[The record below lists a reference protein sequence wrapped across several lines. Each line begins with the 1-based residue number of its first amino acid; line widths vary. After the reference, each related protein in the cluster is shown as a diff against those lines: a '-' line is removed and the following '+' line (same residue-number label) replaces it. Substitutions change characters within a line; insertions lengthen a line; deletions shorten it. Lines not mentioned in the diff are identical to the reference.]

1 MRLINATTQELESFV
16 GRAPPYAILSHTW
29 GPEEVTFNEM
39 QSQPDTTK
47 AGWRKILLACQQA
60 KDDGY
65 SYVWCDTCC
74 IDKSSSAELSESINS
89 MFRWYQEAEVCYAFL
104 EDIQDV
110 KELAGARW
118 FTRGWTLQELIAPEW
133 LVFYNAAWRDIGTRK
148 DLAKEVSRIIDID
161 EEFLAGANSL
171 SKIRGASFA
180 KRVSWAA
187 DRITTRDEDI
197 AYCLMG
203 LFDVNM
209 PLLYGEGG
217 IKAFRRLQEEF
228 LKVNGDQSFLTW
240 RLRRENGGPNTSDG
254 NLLASHPKDFQ
265 QCNRITLA
273 GDDVAPFSLNNKG
286 LRIHLPLF
294 QNREVNK
301 RSPEYFAVLACHLD
315 GEIEHRIGI
324 PLRAMEKSTE
334 TFTLLPRERHHSV
347 STDEFDAARL
357 TDCFILRNPK
367 PLTPRSLSVSDL
379 PASLVLWNPKIVYLD
394 TSTSTWVYL
403 STPLKPG
410 TPLIQMPG
418 LREEASYGILFHP
431 QSSYSDIASTD
442 DENTSC
448 LRVLVRVDVGF
459 DVRYS
464 VNVRIQL
471 FQGARSE
478 LSRKKSD
485 ALPSIPPA
493 EIPSNSRSRILS
505 IPTGLSETM
514 NASASWKRIS
524 SHEVVCL
531 EIDLTVEDKHRAHT
545 LYTRLISSLKSLIT
559 GDPLVHGLYASIAML
574 VLFAFGPSDLT
585 PYEMVTLG
593 VCFAAM
599 YSHLGRMQSPG
610 FVRPKNEMVYWNILL
625 VLCLLL
631 LSRTGFDLYNDTHST
646 QYWLVAH
653 WLSAS
658 WTALCLLWHLAD
670 RTGYKSTHT
679 EQPRA
684 ARELDDKI
692 GLESLLLDATS

>member
-16 GRAPPYAILSHTW
+16 GCAPPYAILSHTW

-39 QSQPDTTK
+39 QSQPCTTK

-60 KDDGY
+60 KEDGY

-89 MFRWYQEAEVCYAFL
+89 MFRWYQEAEVCYAYL

-110 KELAGARW
+110 QELACARW
-118 FTRGWTLQELIAPEW
+118 FTRGWTLQELIAPKR

-148 DLAKEVSRIIDID
+148 DSAKEVSRIIDID

-171 SKIRGASFA
+171 SKIHGASFA

-187 DRITTRDEDI
+187 NRITTRDEDI

-203 LFDVNM
+203 LLDVNM

-228 LKVNGDQSFLTW
+228 LKVNVDQSFLTW
-240 RLRRENGGPNTSDG
+240 RLRREPGGPDG

-265 QCNRITLA
+265 HCNRITLA

-286 LRIHLPLF
+286 LRIHLPVF
-294 QNREVNK
+294 ENREVNK
-301 RSPEYFAVLACHLD
+301 RSPEYFAILACHLD
-315 GEIEHRIGI
+315 GEIGHRICI
-324 PLRAMEKSTE
+324 PLRAVEKSTE
-334 TFTLLPRERHHSV
+334 TFTLLPREMRYRV
-347 STDEFDAARL
+347 SIDKIAAARFA
-357 TDCFILRNPK
+357 DCFILRNPK
-367 PLTPRSLSVSDL
+367 PLAPRSLSVSNL
-379 PASLVLWNPKIVYLD
+379 PASLVLWKPKIVYLD
-394 TSTSTWVYL
+394 TSTSTWVCL
-403 STPLKPG
+403 STPLEPG
-410 TPLIQMPG
+410 IPIIRMPG
-418 LREEASYGILFHP
+418 LKEEASYGILFHP
-431 QSSYSDIASTD
+431 PSSYSDIASSD

-448 LRVLVRVDVGF
+448 LKVLVRVDVGF

-471 FQGARSE
+471 FQQVTRSE
-478 LSRKKSD
+478 FSTDSD

-493 EIPSNSRSRILS
+493 EIPSNSRSQILS
-505 IPTGLSETM
+505 IPTRLSETM

-524 SHEVVCL
+524 SHEVLCL
-531 EIDLTVEDKHRAHT
+531 EIDLTVDDKHRAHA

-574 VLFAFGPSDLT
+574 VLFAFGPST
-585 PYEMVTLG
+585 FPPYKMVTLG
-593 VCFAAM
+593 ICAAAI
-599 YSHLGRMQSPG
+599 YSNLGSMQEPG
-610 FVRPKNEMVYWNILL
+610 FVRPKIEMVYWTILL

-631 LSRTGFDLYNDTHST
+631 LSRPEFDHYNDTHST
-646 QYWLVAH
+646 HYSLVAS
-653 WLSAS
+653 WLFAG
-658 WTALCLLWHLAD
+658 WVALYLLYDLAD
-670 RTGYKSTHT
+670 RTGYKSTHK
-679 EQPRA
+679 EQPTA
-684 ARELDDKI
+684 AKELDDKI
-692 GLESLLLDATS
+692 GLESLLIDTKS